1 MKKRIF
7 LTVFLLFLIIFSYP
21 GEKSK
26 QFKTWKLP
34 PYMRQNIQFMMSEFN
49 RQMDQKIKDFI
60 VDLKKNHKGF
70 SDMPMNVRYDHEM
83 GLLFK
88 PEDFEQYN
96 KEKKAAIGDIQKQV
110 NQKKPI
116 KKEEKKE

>member
-7 LTVFLLFLIIFSYP
+7 LTVFLLFLIIFSYS

-26 QFKTWKLP
+26 RFKTWKLP

-49 RQMDQKIKDFI
+49 RQMDQKVKSFI
-60 VDLKKNHKGF
+60 IDLKKNHKGF

-83 GLLFK
+83 GLLFR
-88 PEDFEQYN
+88 PEDSELYD
-96 KEKKAAIGDIQKQV
+96 KEKKAAIGKIQKEL
-110 NQKKPI
+110 NQKKSI